1 VRRNVDDI
9 ITVSEDGIRSAVRHL
24 AVAGR
29 LVAEP
34 SGAVTTAAWLER
46 DLPSGRTAAIVSGGA
61 LAPALLAPLLRTGWT
76 VCRPPHLARRRTPG
90 ARPRAPRTQP
100 RITLRGTVLPM
111 QGAAVFRT
119 GAGC

>member
-1 VRRNVDDI
+1 MPSRACAAVSTPPGTRTTPTAPWPTGCAPRPWARTRGSTCANVDDI

-46 DLPSGRTAAIVSGGA
+46 DLPSGRTAAIVSGGSID
-61 LAPALLAPLLRTGWT
+61 PDLLAQVLRTG
-76 VCRPPHLARRRTPG
+76 
-90 ARPRAPRTQP
+90 
-100 RITLRGTVLPM
+100 
-111 QGAAVFRT
+111 
-119 GAGC
+119 